1 MNGAVHVALVIGQ
14 FYGENH
20 CESIRPA
27 VPRPPPPPHLPVRKS
42 VMPSLGLSWGAFR
55 LLMAGTGTGAQA
67 GDRGEALPAAT
78 SQRAT
83 GCGSQLAAHVPSAAA
98 QDHRRRAPPTA
109 LPTIPWERGGPITGR
124 PRGGGRRWSCF
135 SHLPSAFSAQSP
147 EQRQLPVL
155 GMAIPALNYNYIHYV
170 SNVTGWVIKLN
181 LSGA

>member
-27 VPRPPPPPHLPVRKS
+27 VPRPPPPPPHLPVRKS

-67 GDRGEALPAAT
+67 RDRGEALPAAT

-83 GCGSQLAAHVPSAAA
+83 GCGSQLAEHAPSAAA
-98 QDHRRRAPPTA
+98 RDHRRRAPPTA
-109 LPTIPWERGGPITGR
+109 LPTIPWERGGANHR
-124 PRGGGRRWSCF
+124 KAQRRREEAGLL
-135 SHLPSAFSAQSP
+135 LPSAFSF
-147 EQRQLPVL
+147 QRTKPR
-155 GMAIPALNYNYIHYV
+155 AETAAR
-170 SNVTGWVIKLN
+170 TGHGDTC
-181 LSGA
+181 S